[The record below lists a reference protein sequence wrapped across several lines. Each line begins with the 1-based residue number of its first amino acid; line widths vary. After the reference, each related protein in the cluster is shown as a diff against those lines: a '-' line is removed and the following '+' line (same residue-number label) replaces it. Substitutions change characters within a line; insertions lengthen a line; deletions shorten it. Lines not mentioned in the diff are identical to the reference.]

1 VSEERPGPV
10 RGLFDRAVRSLGRR
24 AGDDTGP
31 GNPTRDERE
40 LRAHQA
46 WLEARLRDLG
56 LDDVSSPGPTAQLA
70 GSDAATVADVFYCF
84 RLLLGR
90 LPSDTEWRGHSAAAG
105 QPLRDVVRG
114 YLQSLEFTNRRMLNP
129 PTPTLELVQL
139 DRFRLYI
146 MPDDVVIGR
155 GIATHRAYEP
165 AVTRAVEAVL
175 RPGMTFLD
183 VGANIGY
190 FSLLAASCVGPSGKV
205 FAFEPSQTNV
215 KLLHASRV
223 LNGFE
228 NVEVF
233 PLAAG
238 REWELSFYDA
248 SHSNGWV
255 SPIASKPEDL
265 LPRAV
270 VLTAPLATILP
281 ADRRIDMIKIDV
293 EGAEYQALQG
303 ARAILERDHPPIVSE
318 FSPPALESISGV
330 SGAVYLEFLTA
341 LGYRLSVLA
350 DGDPIA
356 CGTDVEL
363 VMRHFADSGVDHID
377 LLAE

>member
-1 VSEERPGPV
+1 V
-10 RGLFDRAVRSLGRR
+10 RSFFDRAVRPIR
-24 AGDDTGP
+24 AFGKRGGDDTPP
-31 GNPTRDERE
+31 GIRDDESD
-40 LRAHQA
+40 LRGHQA
-46 WLEARLRDLG
+46 WLEARLKELG
-56 LDDVSSPGPTAQLA
+56 LDDRSPTGPNGQLV
-70 GSDAATVADVFYCF
+70 GSDVATVADIFYCF

-90 LPSDTEWRGHSAAAG
+90 LPSDFEWRGHSAAAG
-105 QPLRDVVRG
+105 QPLRDVVTG

-129 PTPTLELVQL
+129 PTPALELVQL
-139 DRFRLYI
+139 ERFRLYI

-155 GIATHRAYEP
+155 GIAAQRVYEP

-175 RPGMTFLD
+175 RPGMAFLD

-190 FSLLAASCVGPSGKV
+190 FSLLAASCVGPGGKV

-223 LNGFE
+223 LNGFD
-228 NVEVF
+228 NVQIF

-238 REWELSFYDA
+238 RDWELSFYDG

-270 VLTAPLATILP
+270 VLAAPLAAILP

-303 ARAILERDHPPIVSE
+303 ARAVIERDHPPIVSE
-318 FSPPALESISGV
+318 FSPPALEAISGV
-330 SGAVYLEFLTA
+330 SGPEYLQFLTA
-341 LGYRLSVLA
+341 RGYRLSVL
-350 DGDPIA
+350 GDAGPIG

-363 VMRHFADSGVDHID
+363 VMRHFGDSGVDHID